1 MVKQEAVAAYST
13 SSWVVRPLVAVVVIA
28 ALTGGW
34 RMPMSD
40 ADAAP
45 SDVTDP
51 NYDEEAVGSFT
62 LPNILEGPDGVA
74 ATSPKE
80 WEQTSRPY
88 QFRQLQRFVYGE
100 QLPAVPV
107 SVVGEVE
114 RAEVSLPGPG
124 EATTPA
130 IRLQAKL
137 QLGNA
142 KQARVVD
149 VLVYLPAAA
158 EGPVPTFLKLNFAG
172 NQAETSDPGV
182 WMTSSWMRDGEGVEN
197 HRATEAT
204 RGVNARR
211 FPAAEMLSR
220 GYGLATAYCGDIFP
234 DHPDGRADSVLPSLG
249 RPVEGELAANEPG
262 AIAAWAWGLSRIL
275 DWLNTVP
282 DVDSDRVIVV
292 GHSRLG
298 KTALWAGAC
307 DQRFAMVVS
316 NESGCGGAAL
326 SRRNYGETVGVI
338 TSRFPHWFCPSFGS
352 YAGREL
358 ELPVDQHTLLAMVAP
373 RPLYVA
379 SAEGDRWADP
389 RGEFLS
395 AEAVGPVWKL
405 YGRTG
410 LGTHEYPE
418 LGRSVG
424 DYVRYHVRAGKHD
437 LLLEDWEQFAKQ
449 ADATLRLP
457 ATSR

>member
-1 MVKQEAVAAYST
+1 MNHVH
-13 SSWVVRPLVAVVVIA
+13 
-28 ALTGGW
+28 
-34 RMPMSD
+34 
-40 ADAAP
+40 AAP
-45 SDVTDP
+45 TDVTDP
-51 NYDEEAVGSFT
+51 NYDEEAVVAFT

-100 QLPAVPV
+100 ALPAVPV

-114 RAEVSLPGPG
+114 RAEVMLPGPG
-124 EATTPA
+124 EGTTPA
-130 IRLQAKL
+130 VRLQVRLKL
-137 QLGNA
+137 GGGPG
-142 KQARVVD
+142 ARTTE
-149 VLVYLPAAA
+149 VLVYLPAAVK
-158 EGPVPTFLKLNFAG
+158 EPVPTFLKLNFAG
-172 NQAETSDPGV
+172 NQAETPDPDV
-182 WMTSSWMRDGEGVEN
+182 WITTSWMRDGEGVED

-204 RGVNARR
+204 RGINARR

-220 GYGLATAYCGDIFP
+220 GFGLATAYCGDIFP
-234 DHPDGRADSVLPSLG
+234 DHPEGRADSVLPSLG
-249 RPVEGELAANEPG
+249 RPVEGDLPPNEPG
-262 AIAAWAWGLSRIL
+262 AIGAWAWGLSRIL
-275 DWLNTVP
+275 DWLITLP
-282 DVDSDRVIVV
+282 GVDGEQVIVV

-307 DQRFAMVVS
+307 DPRFAMVVS

-326 SRRNYGETVGVI
+326 SRRNFGETVGVI
-338 TSRFPHWFCPSFGS
+338 TSRFPHWFCPSFGT

-410 LGTHEYPE
+410 LGTHEYPAV
-418 LGRSVG
+418 GTSVG
-424 DYVRYHVRAGKHD
+424 EFVRYHVRAGKHD
-437 LLLEDWEQFAKQ
+437 LLLEDWQHFADM
-449 ADATLRLP
+449 ADETLRGE
-457 ATSR
+457 

>member
-1 MVKQEAVAAYST
+1 MAVPAEAMMVTTRTRFFVVMIAVA
-13 SSWVVRPLVAVVVIA
+13 VC
-28 ALTGGW
+28 GGFGW
-34 RMPMSD
+34 RSTMTE
-40 ADAAP
+40 ATAAET
-45 SDVTDP
+45 DVTDP
-51 NYDEEAVGSFT
+51 NYDEEAVRSFT

-74 ATSPKE
+74 ADSVAA
-80 WEQTSRPY
+80 WEKTSRPY

-100 QLPAVPV
+100 QLPAAPV
-107 SVVGEVE
+107 QVVGEVQ
-114 RAEVSLPGPG
+114 RKEVQLAGPG
-124 EATTPA
+124 GGTTA
-130 IRLQAKL
+130 AVRLQARL
-137 QLGNA
+137 RLGTAANA
-142 KQARVVD
+142 RETE

-158 EGPVPTFLKLNFAG
+158 KEPVPTFLKLNFAG
-172 NQAETSDPGV
+172 NQAETADPDV
-182 WMTSSWMRDGEGVEN
+182 WMTDSWMRSGDGVED
-197 HRATEAT
+197 HKATDAT
-204 RGVNARR
+204 RGINARR

-220 GYGLATAYCGDIFP
+220 GYGMATAYCGDIFP
-234 DHPDGRADSVLPSLG
+234 DHPEGRAESVLPSLG

-262 AIAAWAWGLSRIL
+262 AITAWAWGLSRIL
-275 DWLNTVP
+275 DWLVTLP
-282 DVDSDRVIVV
+282 AVDGEGVIVV

-358 ELPVDQHTLLAMVAP
+358 ELPVDQHTLLAMIAP

-405 YGRTG
+405 YGREG
-410 LGTHEYPE
+410 LGRRDYPA
-418 LGRSVG
+418 LGESVG
-424 DYVRYHVRAGKHD
+424 DFVRYHVRGGKHD
-437 LLLEDWEQFAKQ
+437 LLLEDWQHFADM
-449 ADATLRLP
+449 ADATLR
-457 ATSR
+457 AEKTSSR

>member
-1 MVKQEAVAAYST
+1 MNHVH
-13 SSWVVRPLVAVVVIA
+13 
-28 ALTGGW
+28 
-34 RMPMSD
+34 
-40 ADAAP
+40 AAP
-45 SDVTDP
+45 TDVTDP
-51 NYDEEAVGSFT
+51 NYDEEAVQAFT

-74 ATSPKE
+74 AATPKE

-114 RAEVSLPGPG
+114 RAEVTLPGPG
-124 EATTPA
+124 EEKTPA
-130 IRLQAKL
+130 VRLQARIKL
-137 QLGNA
+137 GGGPG
-142 KQARVVD
+142 ARTTE

-158 EGPVPTFLKLNFAG
+158 KAPVPTFLKLNFAG
-172 NQAETSDPGV
+172 NQAETSDAGV
-182 WMTSSWMRDGEGVEN
+182 WITPSWMRDGEGVEEN
-197 HRATEAT
+197 RATEAT
-204 RGVNARR
+204 RGINARR
-211 FPAAEMLSR
+211 FPAAEMLAR
-220 GYGLATAYCGDIFP
+220 GYGVATAYCGDIFP

-249 RPVEGELAANEPG
+249 RPVDGDLPPNEPG

-275 DWLNTVP
+275 DWFLTVP
-282 DVDSDRVIVV
+282 EIKDDAVIVL

-307 DQRFAMVVS
+307 DPRFAMVVS

-326 SRRNYGETVGVI
+326 SRRNFGETVSVI
-338 TSRFPHWFCPSFGS
+338 TSRFPHWFCPSFAT

-358 ELPVDQHTLLAMVAP
+358 ELPVDQHTLLAMAAP

-410 LGTHEYPE
+410 LGTNEYPA
-418 LGRSVG
+418 LGTSVG
-424 DYVRYHVRAGKHD
+424 EFVRYHVRAGKHD
-437 LLLEDWEQFAKQ
+437 LLLEDWQHFADM
-449 ADATLRLP
+449 ADETLRAEKL
-457 ATSR
+457 AK